1 MSCEISDNVEKKTT
15 NAKRKIEFFFQ
26 TILKHFWKMWV
37 ASARHKNDYERID
50 YSIYLGIKNI
60 NLIKKKSENKLI
72 IQL

>member
-1 MSCEISDNVEKKTT
+1 VLLPNYSQTFLENVG
-15 NAKRKIEFFFQ
+15 F
-26 TILKHFWKMWV
+26 